1 MIEVGN
7 ISKQV
12 TTAEGTL
19 NILDKINLSLASGES
34 LAIVGPSGSGK
45 STLLGILAGLDLPS
59 SGSVRLNGQDITA
72 MDEEGRAAVR
82 AKHVG
87 FVFQSF
93 HLLPG
98 LTALENVALPLELQ
112 GDREALTTAAYFL
125 QRVGLNHRTTH
136 YPRQLSGGEQQ
147 RVAVA
152 RAFACRPTIL
162 FADEPTGNLDT
173 GTGEKINDLLFELNR
188 EEGTT
193 LVLVTHEL
201 NLAARCGQ
209 RLVLAAGQQV
219 AQAKAQSAVKVKA
232 QPTAKAKAKPAAK
245 VKAESAAKVKAKPA
259 AKAKVKPA
267 AQVKAKPAAKAKA
280 KPAAKVK
287 AESTTKAKA
296 KPAAQVKAKPAAKA
310 KAKRAA
316 KVKAKPAVQ
325 RGAEPKPTSTP
336 KSARTPM
343 TRARPTVKAKV
354 KQKVVAKPKAIAKAK
369 SKSQGSEI

>member
-1 MIEVGN
+1 MIEVSN

-19 NILDKINLSLASGES
+19 SILEQINLSLEGGES

-59 SGSVRLNGQDITA
+59 SGSVSLDGQDITL

-82 AKHVG
+82 AETVG

-112 GDREALTTAAYFL
+112 GDKEALVTAAYYL
-125 QRVGLNHRTTH
+125 QRVGLEHRISH

-152 RAFACRPTIL
+152 RAFSCKPRIL

-173 GTGEKINDLLFELNR
+173 VTGEKINDLLFDLNR

-193 LVLVTHEL
+193 LVLVTHEH
-201 NLAARCGQ
+201 NLANRCVQ
-209 RLVLAAGQQV
+209 RLELAAGR
-219 AQAKAQSAVKVKA
+219 QANRVE
-232 QPTAKAKAKPAAK
+232 T
-245 VKAESAAKVKAKPA
+245 
-259 AKAKVKPA
+259 
-267 AQVKAKPAAKAKA
+267 
-280 KPAAKVK
+280 
-287 AESTTKAKA
+287 
-296 KPAAQVKAKPAAKA
+296 
-310 KAKRAA
+310 
-316 KVKAKPAVQ
+316 
-325 RGAEPKPTSTP
+325 
-336 KSARTPM
+336 
-343 TRARPTVKAKV
+343 
-354 KQKVVAKPKAIAKAK
+354 
-369 SKSQGSEI
+369 

>member
-1 MIEVGN
+1 MIEVSN

-19 NILDKINLSLASGES
+19 SILEQINLSLECGES

-59 SGSVRLNGQDITA
+59 SGSVSLDGQDITL

-82 AKHVG
+82 AETVG

-112 GDREALTTAAYFL
+112 GDKEALVTAAYYL
-125 QRVGLNHRTTH
+125 QRVGLEHRISH

-152 RAFACRPTIL
+152 RAFSCKPRIL

-173 GTGEKINDLLFELNR
+173 VTGEKINDLLFDLNR

-193 LVLVTHEL
+193 LVLVTHEH
-201 NLAARCGQ
+201 NLANRCGQ
-209 RLVLAAGQQV
+209 RLELAAGR
-219 AQAKAQSAVKVKA
+219 QANR
-232 QPTAKAKAKPAAK
+232 
-245 VKAESAAKVKAKPA
+245 AE
-259 AKAKVKPA
+259 
-267 AQVKAKPAAKAKA
+267 
-280 KPAAKVK
+280 
-287 AESTTKAKA
+287 T
-296 KPAAQVKAKPAAKA
+296 
-310 KAKRAA
+310 
-316 KVKAKPAVQ
+316 
-325 RGAEPKPTSTP
+325 
-336 KSARTPM
+336 
-343 TRARPTVKAKV
+343 
-354 KQKVVAKPKAIAKAK
+354 
-369 SKSQGSEI
+369 